1 MKCSIKKATVTIIA
15 LAILVGGIF
24 LAIYLKQVAD
34 YKHAV
39 SEISIEEICLSDI
52 PNGVYIGE
60 CDVNFIHAKVEVI
73 VHGGAIT
80 NIRILEHKNER
91 GQTAE
96 AVVEKIISEQRI
108 DVDAVTG
115 ATNSSAVLKKAVEN
129 ALKDN

>member
-39 SEISIEEICLSDI
+39 SEISIEEISLSDI

-60 CDVNFIHAKVEVI
+60 CDVNFIHAKVE
-73 VHGGAIT
+73 
-80 NIRILEHKNER
+80 HKNER
-91 GQTAE
+91 GQAAE

-115 ATNSSAVLKKAVEN
+115 ATNSSTVLKKAVEN
-129 ALKDN
+129 ALKNN